1 MQQHE
6 KNQTMTDR
14 IARYNQELLELYR
27 RQRPVQANINPDT
40 NEENWLDRD
49 FPSPDIQRDKASLA
63 SLSRQQTPT
72 PTQAVTPIPETPAA
86 SSQTQAAPAQTPTFP
101 YTDEDL
107 QGQVPRPEETPTPPA
122 EGPSP
127 YTGYLRVF
135 VFSGN
140 AAEPLP
146 GARVVIS
153 RKEQGNDILFANAA
167 TDIDGF
173 TPVIPLPSVNPAL
186 TLQPNVPNPYVA
198 YDIQVLADGFV
209 PTIYENVPVYG
220 NNYVTQP
227 AAMIP
232 LLPGQD
238 PSVPRIIRSGAPSE
252 L

>member
-27 RQRPVQANINPDT
+27 RQRPVQADVNPDT

-49 FPSPDIQRDKASLA
+49 FPSPDIERDKASLPTLA
-63 SLSRQQTPT
+63 AQQT
-72 PTQAVTPIPETPAA
+72 
-86 SSQTQAAPAQTPTFP
+86 QTPAQTATQTPAPPTAPEQVPTFP
-101 YTDEDL
+101 YTDADL
-107 QGQVPRPEETPTPPA
+107 QGEVPRPEETPAPPA
-122 EGPSP
+122 EDTAA

>member
-49 FPSPDIQRDKASLA
+49 FPSPDIERDKASLPTLA
-63 SLSRQQTPT
+63 AQQT
-72 PTQAVTPIPETPAA
+72 Q
-86 SSQTQAAPAQTPTFP
+86 APAQTATQTPAPPTAPEQVPTFP
-101 YTDEDL
+101 YTDADL
-107 QGQVPRPEETPTPPA
+107 QGEVPRPEETPAPPA
-122 EGPSP
+122 EDTAA

>member
-6 KNQTMTDR
+6 KNQSMTDR

-27 RQRPVQANINPDT
+27 RQRPVQADVNPDT

-49 FPSPDIQRDKASLA
+49 FPSPDIERDKASLPTLA
-63 SLSRQQTPT
+63 AQQT
-72 PTQAVTPIPETPAA
+72 Q
-86 SSQTQAAPAQTPTFP
+86 APAQTATQTPAPPTAPEQVPTFP
-101 YTDEDL
+101 YTDADL
-107 QGQVPRPEETPTPPA
+107 QGEVPRPEETPAPPA
-122 EGPSP
+122 EDTAA

-153 RKEQGNDILFANAA
+153 RKEQDNDVLFANAA

-238 PSVPRIIRSGAPSE
+238 TSVPRIIRSGAPSE

>member
-49 FPSPDIQRDKASLA
+49 FPSPDIERDKASLPTLA
-63 SLSRQQTPT
+63 AQQT
-72 PTQAVTPIPETPAA
+72 Q
-86 SSQTQAAPAQTPTFP
+86 APAQTATQTPAPPTAPEQVPTFP
-101 YTDEDL
+101 YTDADL
-107 QGQVPRPEETPTPPA
+107 QGEVPRPEETPAPPA
-122 EGPSP
+122 EDTAA

-238 PSVPRIIRSGAPSE
+238 TSVPRIIRSGAPSE